1 MSSTLNIYVKPLDIR
16 EAKAVYI
23 GNAHQDFPQNELK
36 SFSMI
41 EDLWNKGFY
50 RGYGFYENVGE
61 SAETGSAEVRS
72 AEATAGKDILR
83 GYAFTMADPDAHILL
98 VDYFAV
104 CEEAR
109 GKGYGGK
116 ALALLK
122 ESCTEW
128 DGIIFEVED
137 DESAESEE
145 ERLLRQRRISFYEKN
160 GVEMTKDRSYAFG
173 VDYKLMVLPV
183 TDEKAGEGVGEKLS
197 SIYQKMLSE
206 QIFQTMFRLR

>member
-1 MSSTLNIYVKPLDIR
+1 MSSTWNIYVKPLDIR

-23 GNAHQDFPQNELK
+23 GHGHQDFPQNELK
-36 SFSMI
+36 PFSMI
-41 EDLWNKGFY
+41 EALWDKGFY
-50 RGYGFYENVGE
+50 RGYGFYEKADCAEERNDSNVGK
-61 SAETGSAEVRS
+61 GRS
-72 AEATAGKDILR
+72 EGKDILR
-83 GYAFTMADPDAHILL
+83 AYAFTMADPDEHMLL

-109 GKGYGGK
+109 GKGYGGN

-145 ERLLRQRRISFYEKN
+145 EKILRKRRICFYEQN
-160 GVEMTKDRSYAFG
+160 GVKMAEARSFAFG
-173 VDYKLMVLPV
+173 VDYKLMVLPIAKE
-183 TDEKAGEGVGEKLS
+183 TAGEGVGEKLA
-197 SIYQKMLSE
+197 SIYRKMLPLDV
-206 QIFQTMFRLR
+206 FNTMFRLR

>member
-1 MSSTLNIYVKPLDIR
+1 MSSTWNIYVKPLDLR

-23 GNAHQDFPQNELK
+23 GHAHQDFPQNELK

-50 RGYGFYENVGE
+50 RGYGFYEHTDKE
-61 SAETGSAEVRS
+61 
-72 AEATAGKDILR
+72 ILR
-83 GYAFTMADPDAHILL
+83 GYAFTMADSDVHMLL
-98 VDYFAV
+98 VDYFAI

-109 GKGYGGK
+109 GKGYGGE

-122 ESCTEW
+122 ENCTDW

-145 ERLLRQRRISFYEKN
+145 EKVLRQKRIAFYEKN
-160 GVEMTKDRSYAFG
+160 GVEMTNDRSFAFG

-183 TDEKAGEGVGEKLS
+183 AKSDAGEGVGEKLS
-197 SIYQKMLSE
+197 SIYQKMLS
-206 QIFQTMFRLR
+206 QQVFQTIFRLR

>member
-1 MSSTLNIYVKPLDIR
+1 MSSTWNIYVKSLDVR

-23 GNAHQDFPQNELK
+23 GHAHQDFPQNELK

-50 RGYGFYENVGE
+50 RGYGFYERVDQTTEDNGRN
-61 SAETGSAEVRS
+61 T
-72 AEATAGKDILR
+72 GKDILR
-83 GYAFTMADPDAHILL
+83 AYAFTMADSDAHMLL
-98 VDYFAV
+98 LDYFAV

-109 GKGYGGK
+109 GKGYGGE

-122 ESCTEW
+122 ENCTEW

-137 DESAESEE
+137 DESAESESE
-145 ERLLRQRRISFYEKN
+145 KMLRQRRIAFYEKN
-160 GVEMTKDRSYAFG
+160 GVEMTNERSFAFG

-183 TDEKAGEGVGEKLS
+183 AKENAGEDVGEKLS

-206 QIFQTMFRLR
+206 QVFQTMFRLR